1 MSIWSPP
8 PSRLLECLVDG
19 VAIDGLC
26 ELTTRCDSY
35 SVRARFRDDGA
46 RNDAQYMSLLGDTL
60 RTQRTAKPC
69 SAIWEASRAAGEG
82 RSFSGGGN
90 DAPTAF

>member
-1 MSIWSPP
+1 MNP
-8 PSRLLECLVDG
+8 
-19 VAIDGLC
+19 
-26 ELTTRCDSY
+26 Y

-69 SAIWEASRAAGEG
+69 SAIWEASRAAGDG
-82 RSFSGGGN
+82 RSLSLALGVTPRQHS
-90 DAPTAF
+90 DTARGYHE

>member
-1 MSIWSPP
+1 MAC
-8 PSRLLECLVDG
+8 RLGILVT
-19 VAIDGLC
+19 L
-26 ELTTRCDSY
+26 Y

-60 RTQRTAKPC
+60 RTQRTANPC

-82 RSFSGGGN
+82 SSFSGLGK
-90 DAPTAF
+90 DAPTALTHRAWIS